1 MDVKNYIQQN
11 WKATIRTSAQADN
24 SFIKL
29 PKPYTVPCAKTLFT
43 NFFYWDTYFANLG
56 LMLDGMEEQAKN
68 NLDNMAF
75 FIKALGFV
83 PNADHLITR
92 TQPPLFTRG
101 VYDYYMHTQD
111 KRVIQE
117 YKDMICKEFS
127 FFENDRMTE
136 IGLNAYKNDETNRGK
151 LWYYDEFN
159 RRLGYTE
166 EEKSI
171 EKFTMTDHLL
181 AIAES
186 GWDFN
191 PRFSV
196 EGNRFASQEF
206 AHLDLNCLLFDAEQ
220 KFAYMLSE
228 IGEESEAETWRK
240 KAQKRAELINQY
252 MLDPKT
258 GLYFDYNYKR
268 KCVSKTLCA
277 AAFYPYAFGISK
289 DKDGA
294 KETLRRLALEH
305 GISACEYRG
314 EDATYFQWD
323 YPSMWPSNMYFAY
336 VAMKNLDLQDEA
348 KWVKNAYMGTVKRVF
363 ARTGDL
369 WEKYDAKLGDV
380 SVTSEYDTPD
390 MMGWTAGVYRYM
402 QEN

>member
-1 MDVKNYIQQN
+1 M
-11 WKATIRTSAQADN
+11 
-24 SFIKL
+24 KL

-56 LMLDGMEEQAKN
+56 LMLDGMKEQAKN

-92 TQPPLFTRG
+92 SQPPLFTRG

-111 KRVIQE
+111 KRVTQE
-117 YKDMICKEFS
+117 YKDMIRKEFS

-159 RRLGYTE
+159 RRLEYTE
-166 EEKSI
+166 EEKDI

-196 EGNRFASQEF
+196 KGNRFASQEF

-228 IGEESEAETWRK
+228 IGEECEAEKWRE
-240 KAQKRAELINQY
+240 KAQKRAERINRY

-268 KCVSKTLCA
+268 DCLSETLCA
-277 AAFYPYAFGISK
+277 AAFYPFAFGISK

-314 EDATYFQWD
+314 ENAKYFQWD

-336 VAMKNLDLQDEA
+336 VAMKELGLSEEA
-348 KWVKNAYMGTVKRVF
+348 KWIKNAYMGTVESVF

-380 SVTSEYDTPD
+380 SVTSEYDTPA